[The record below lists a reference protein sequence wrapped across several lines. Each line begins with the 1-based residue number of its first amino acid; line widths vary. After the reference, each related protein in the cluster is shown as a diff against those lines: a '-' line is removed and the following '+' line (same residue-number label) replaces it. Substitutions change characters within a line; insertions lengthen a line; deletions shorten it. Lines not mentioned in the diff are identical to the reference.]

1 MGVILDVLLI
11 IVVVILCI
19 IRRPSR
25 YDRYRHY
32 PPSYDYLYKRSSRD
46 DFTEA
51 VPAYEV
57 PVREP
62 RAREQLPIK
71 GAYQRS
77 WVFTQNEKAEYR
89 KLKPIAEQLGYIVLT
104 KVRLLDLLEPRPGSQ
119 KHKTYFYKV
128 QAKHIDF
135 VLCDQEKLV
144 ARVLIELDDSSHD
157 QIQRKERDEFVDQ
170 VVQSVGYKII
180 HTRRITEE
188 LREQLLALK
197 GEIVPEK
204 NELEEPCCEILGEK
218 EKAEEI

>member
-1 MGVILDVLLI
+1 M
-11 IVVVILCI
+11 
-19 IRRPSR
+19 
-25 YDRYRHY
+25 
-32 PPSYDYLYKRSSRD
+32 
-46 DFTEA
+46 
-51 VPAYEV
+51 
-57 PVREP
+57 
-62 RAREQLPIK
+62 
-71 GAYQRS
+71 
-77 WVFTQNEKAEYR
+77 
-89 KLKPIAEQLGYIVLT
+89 T

-119 KHKTYFYKV
+119 KYKTYFYKV